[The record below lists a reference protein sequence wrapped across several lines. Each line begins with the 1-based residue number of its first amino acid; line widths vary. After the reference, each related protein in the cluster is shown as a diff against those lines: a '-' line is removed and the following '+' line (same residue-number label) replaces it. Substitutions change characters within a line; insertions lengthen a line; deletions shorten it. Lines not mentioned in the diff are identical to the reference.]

1 MRRAHHYTQI
11 NAEVESLS
19 SRVAALA
26 NSFKELA
33 PRTEKDEAFIGLFLE
48 DATALAASA
57 QALLTIAYDPTP
69 VEPEAP

>member
-26 NSFKELA
+26 HSFKELA
-33 PRTEKDEAFIGLFLE
+33 PRSEKDDAFIGLFLE
-48 DATALAASA
+48 DATALAAAA

-69 VEPEAP
+69 AEPDAP